1 MSKHILMVLTNHSE
15 LPNGKKTGVWL
26 SEFGEAFLAFQKEG
40 YNVTIASPQG
50 GKIPVDPTS
59 LEGEVSE
66 EMLATEKYLENTEK
80 LDDQNASDFDGI
92 FLPGGHGT
100 MFDLPDNTKLQE
112 VIRSIYEAD
121 KPVAAVC
128 HGPAGLVGVTLSNG
142 EPLVKGKKVSAF
154 TDAEEQDTGL
164 QDDMPFLLASK
175 LEELGA
181 HHEPAANWSEK
192 VVRDGLLVT
201 GQNPQSTEA
210 VAHAFID
217 TLKE

>member
-1 MSKHILMVLTNHSE
+1 MSKNILMVLTNHSE

-26 SEFGEAFLAFQKEG
+26 SEFGEAYLAFKKEG
-40 YNVTIASPQG
+40 FDVTIASPKG
-50 GKIPVDPTS
+50 GEIPIDPTS
-59 LEGEVSE
+59 LEGEVSD
-66 EMLATEKYLENTEK
+66 EMLATKTYLQNTE
-80 LDDQNASDFDGI
+80 LLTDQKAEKFDGI

-112 VIRSIYEAD
+112 LIQSIFEAD

-128 HGPAGLVGVTLSNG
+128 HGPAGLVGVKLTNG
-142 EPLVKGKKVSAF
+142 DPLVKGKKVSAF

-175 LEELGA
+175 LKELGA
-181 HHEPAANWSEK
+181 HHEAAENWSVK

>member
-40 YNVTIASPQG
+40 YNVTIASPRG

-201 GQNPQSTEA
+201 GQNPQSTKA

>member
-40 YNVTIASPQG
+40 YNVTIASPRG

>member
-40 YNVTIASPQG
+40 YNVTIASPRG

-192 VVRDGLLVT
+192 VVRDGLFVT